1 MAFPKSMR
9 LSTIIRIASWGLAI
23 AGVAVI
29 LTLGQ
34 DAEDRREA
42 AAWLSR
48 GSTLILGA
56 VVLSIINVFVHRR
69 GL

>member
-1 MAFPKSMR
+1 MR
-9 LSTIIRIASWGLAI
+9 LSTLIRIASWGLAI
-23 AGVAVI
+23 AGVALI

-34 DAEDRREA
+34 NAEDRREA
-42 AAWLSR
+42 AAWMGR

-56 VVLSIINVFVHRR
+56 VVLSIVNVFIHRR